1 MQTILLVDPETD
13 FLEWAQNQLE
23 TPITRVVTST
33 TADEAYKI
41 YIAENPDLLIS
52 ETHLMPFSGLELL
65 ARVRQRDSNAL
76 VILMSA
82 FGTTQSVIESM
93 KLGAFDYLRKESL
106 PFNLKPVVDA
116 ALTAQAEMRS
126 ATAFKPQLTVEQY
139 QDSLVGKSQPM
150 QQVFKM
156 IGRVSHSDAP
166 VMITGESGSG
176 KELVARAIHHYSNRS
191 IQPFIAINCAAIP
204 ENLLESELFGHEK
217 GAFTGAS
224 SQRIGRFE
232 QGNSGTLFLD
242 EIGDMPLAVQSKI
255 LRVLQEGEFSRV
267 GGNATIKTDVR
278 IIAAT
283 NKTLEQ
289 EVAKKLFRED
299 LFYRLNVVRIHL
311 PPLRQRRE
319 DVRLLAEYFL
329 KKIATQK
336 HLPQLKL
343 SEEGVKLMED
353 YPWPGNVRELENTIQ
368 RACVLATSDVLLPK
382 DIPLGVATQR
392 SDDGSE
398 NQTVAVSTNSGRPT
412 LETAVE
418 ILLDAA
424 STDRSLQLLP
434 WLEREFT
441 LFAMKRTK
449 GNQVK
454 AAKLLGVTRAT
465 LRKRIER
472 YGITKELRMYPAA
485 MAAGHHRAGDQRDGG
500 PIGGHRAHQLRR
512 HGLVAAAHQHHRIH
526 RLRADHFLGVDGH
539 QVAVFQ
545 AGRCE
550 EHFAQRNGREFQRQR
565 AGREHAAFHRRQE
578 SRKMAVAIVEVR
590 PGVSNADHRLV
601 EHRARIAHGL
611 RKRAPQVAG
620 EIPVAVIG
628 EAVV

>member
-23 TPITRVVTST
+23 TPTTRVITST
-33 TADEAYKI
+33 TADEGYKI

-65 ARVRQRDSNAL
+65 ARVRQRDSNAI

-116 ALTAQAEMRS
+116 ALTAQSEMRS

-139 QDSLVGKSQPM
+139 QDSLVGQSQAM

-191 IQPFIAINCAAIP
+191 VQAFIAINCAAIP

-232 QGNSGTLFLD
+232 QSNGGTLFLD

-289 EVAKKLFRED
+289 EVAKKHFRED

-311 PPLRQRRE
+311 PPLRQRKE
-319 DVRLLAEYFL
+319 DIRLLAEYIL
-329 KKIATQK
+329 KKIATHK
-336 HLPQLKL
+336 H
-343 SEEGVKLMED
+343 
-353 YPWPGNVRELENTIQ
+353 
-368 RACVLATSDVLLPK
+368 
-382 DIPLGVATQR
+382 
-392 SDDGSE
+392 
-398 NQTVAVSTNSGRPT
+398 
-412 LETAVE
+412 
-418 ILLDAA
+418 
-424 STDRSLQLLP
+424 
-434 WLEREFT
+434 
-441 LFAMKRTK
+441 
-449 GNQVK
+449 
-454 AAKLLGVTRAT
+454 
-465 LRKRIER
+465 
-472 YGITKELRMYPAA
+472 
-485 MAAGHHRAGDQRDGG
+485 
-500 PIGGHRAHQLRR
+500 
-512 HGLVAAAHQHHRIH
+512 
-526 RLRADHFLGVDGH
+526 
-539 QVAVFQ
+539 
-545 AGRCE
+545 
-550 EHFAQRNGREFQRQR
+550 
-565 AGREHAAFHRRQE
+565 
-578 SRKMAVAIVEVR
+578 
-590 PGVSNADHRLV
+590 
-601 EHRARIAHGL
+601 
-611 RKRAPQVAG
+611 
-620 EIPVAVIG
+620 
-628 EAVV
+628 

>member
-23 TPITRVVTST
+23 TPTTRVVTST

-52 ETHLMPFSGLELL
+52 ETHLLPFSGLELL
-65 ARVRQRDSNAL
+65 ARVRQRDSNAI

-139 QDSLVGKSQPM
+139 QDSLVGQSQPM

-156 IGRVSHSDAP
+156 VGRVSHSDAP

-176 KELVARAIHHYSNRS
+176 KELVARAIHHYSSRS
-191 IQPFIAINCAAIP
+191 LQPFIAINCAAIP

-224 SQRIGRFE
+224 AQRIGRFE
-232 QGNSGTLFLD
+232 QSNAGTLFLD

-267 GGNATIKTDVR
+267 GGNTIVRTDVR

-289 EVAKKLFRED
+289 EVARKHFRED

-311 PPLRQRRE
+311 PPLRQRKE
-319 DVRLLAEYFL
+319 DVNLLAEYFL

-343 SEEGVKLMED
+343 SEEAVKLMEE

-382 DIPLGVATQR
+382 DIPLGAAAHQSDGAENPPAT
-392 SDDGSE
+392 
-398 NQTVAVSTNSGRPT
+398 VSSNPAKPT

-454 AAKLLGVTRAT
+454 AAKLLGMTRAT

-472 YGITKELRMYPAA
+472 YGITRELN
-485 MAAGHHRAGDQRDGG
+485 
-500 PIGGHRAHQLRR
+500 
-512 HGLVAAAHQHHRIH
+512 
-526 RLRADHFLGVDGH
+526 
-539 QVAVFQ
+539 FQ
-545 AGRCE
+545 
-550 EHFAQRNGREFQRQR
+550 
-565 AGREHAAFHRRQE
+565 
-578 SRKMAVAIVEVR
+578 
-590 PGVSNADHRLV
+590 
-601 EHRARIAHGL
+601 
-611 RKRAPQVAG
+611 
-620 EIPVAVIG
+620 
-628 EAVV
+628 

>member
-1 MQTILLVDPETD
+1 MQSILLVDPETD
-13 FLEWAQNQLE
+13 FLEWAQHQLQ
-23 TPITRVVTST
+23 TPITRVLTAT
-33 TADEAYKI
+33 TADEGYKI
-41 YIAENPDLLIS
+41 YLADSPDLLIS

-65 ARVRQRDSNAL
+65 ARVRQRDPNAL

-116 ALTAQAEMRS
+116 ALTVQAEMRS

-139 QDSLVGKSQPM
+139 QDSLVGQSGPM

-176 KELVARAIHHYSNRS
+176 KELVARAIHHYGNRS
-191 IQPFIAINCAAIP
+191 NQPFIAINCAAIP

-224 SQRIGRFE
+224 NQRIGRFE
-232 QGNSGTLFLD
+232 QSDGGTLFLD
-242 EIGDMPLAVQSKI
+242 EIGEMPLAVQSKI

-267 GGNATIKTDVR
+267 GGNAIVKADVR
-278 IIAAT
+278 MIAAT
-283 NKTLEQ
+283 NKTLEH
-289 EVAKKLFRED
+289 EVAKKRFRED

-319 DVRLLAEYFL
+319 DIRLLAEYFL
-329 KKIATQK
+329 KRIATQK
-336 HLPQLKL
+336 HLPELTLSAEALKL
-343 SEEGVKLMED
+343 LEEH
-353 YPWPGNVRELENTIQ
+353 PWPGNVRELENTIQ

-382 DIPLGVATQR
+382 DIPLGA
-392 SDDGSE
+392 GSGE
-398 NQTVAVSTNSGRPT
+398 DSEGITDVPVQISARPKPSMDQ
-412 LETAVE
+412 AVE
-418 ILLDAA
+418 TLLDAA
-424 STDRSLQLLP
+424 AQDASLQLLP

-454 AAKLLGVTRAT
+454 AAKLLGITRAT

-472 YGITKELRMYPAA
+472 YGITKELS
-485 MAAGHHRAGDQRDGG
+485 
-500 PIGGHRAHQLRR
+500 
-512 HGLVAAAHQHHRIH
+512 
-526 RLRADHFLGVDGH
+526 
-539 QVAVFQ
+539 FQ
-545 AGRCE
+545 
-550 EHFAQRNGREFQRQR
+550 
-565 AGREHAAFHRRQE
+565 
-578 SRKMAVAIVEVR
+578 
-590 PGVSNADHRLV
+590 
-601 EHRARIAHGL
+601 
-611 RKRAPQVAG
+611 
-620 EIPVAVIG
+620 
-628 EAVV
+628 

>member
-13 FLEWAQNQLE
+13 FLEWAENQLE
-23 TPITRVVTST
+23 TPTTRVLTAT
-33 TADEAYKI
+33 TADEGYKI
-41 YIAENPDLLIS
+41 YISENPDLLVS

-65 ARVRQRDSNAL
+65 ARIRQRDTNAM

-139 QDSLVGKSQPM
+139 QDSLVGQSQAM

-156 IGRVSHSDAP
+156 VGRVSHSDAP

-191 IQPFIAINCAAIP
+191 SQTFIAINCAAIP
-204 ENLLESELFGHEK
+204 ENLLESELFGHER
-217 GAFTGAS
+217 GAFTGAA

-232 QGNSGTLFLD
+232 QSNGGTLFLD
-242 EIGDMPLAVQSKI
+242 EIGEMPMPVQSKI

-267 GGNATIKTDVR
+267 GGNAVIKTDVR

-283 NKTLEQ
+283 NKMLEQ
-289 EVAKKLFRED
+289 EVAKKQFRED
-299 LFYRLNVVRIHL
+299 LFYRLNVVRVHL
-311 PPLRQRRE
+311 PPLRQRKE

-329 KKIATQK
+329 KKIATQR
-336 HLPQLKL
+336 HLPQVTL
-343 SEEGVKLMED
+343 SAESIKVLEE

-382 DIPLGVATQR
+382 DIPLGIAT
-392 SDDGSE
+392 G
-398 NQTVAVSTNSGRPT
+398 QTDHLNGDHIPSTGGGGAKPT
-412 LETAVE
+412 LDMAVE
-418 ILLDAA
+418 TLLDAA
-424 STDRSLQLLP
+424 ASDPTIQLLP

-441 LFAMKRTK
+441 VSAMKRTK

-472 YGITKELRMYPAA
+472 YGITKELS
-485 MAAGHHRAGDQRDGG
+485 
-500 PIGGHRAHQLRR
+500 
-512 HGLVAAAHQHHRIH
+512 
-526 RLRADHFLGVDGH
+526 
-539 QVAVFQ
+539 FQ
-545 AGRCE
+545 
-550 EHFAQRNGREFQRQR
+550 
-565 AGREHAAFHRRQE
+565 
-578 SRKMAVAIVEVR
+578 
-590 PGVSNADHRLV
+590 
-601 EHRARIAHGL
+601 
-611 RKRAPQVAG
+611 
-620 EIPVAVIG
+620 
-628 EAVV
+628 

>member
-1 MQTILLVDPETD
+1 MEKAQTILVVDPETD
-13 FLEWAQNQLE
+13 FLDWVQYQLG
-23 TPITRVVTST
+23 TPTTRVI
-33 TADEAYKI
+33 TATKADDGYKI
-41 YIAENPDLLIS
+41 FCRESPDLLIT
-52 ETHLMPFSGLELL
+52 ETHLSPFSGQDLL
-65 ARVRQRDSNAL
+65 VKVRQRDPNAIVVL
-76 VILMSA
+76 TSA

-93 KLGAFDYLRKESL
+93 KLGAFDFIRKETL
-106 PFNLKPVVDA
+106 PFNLKVVVDA
-116 ALTAQAEMRS
+116 ALKAQAEMKA
-126 ATAFKPQLTVEQY
+126 ATTSKPQLTVEEH
-139 QDSLVGKSQPM
+139 QDSIVGKSAAM

-156 IGRVSHSDAP
+156 VGRVSHSDAP

-191 IQPFIAINCAAIP
+191 LKPFIAINCAAIP

-224 SQRIGRFE
+224 AQRIGRFE
-232 QGNSGTLFLD
+232 QSNGGTLFLD
-242 EIGDMPLAVQSKI
+242 EIGDMQLAVQSKI

-267 GGNATIKTDVR
+267 GGNTTVKTDVR

-289 EVAKKLFRED
+289 EVAKKQFRED

-311 PPLRQRRE
+311 PPLRQRKE
-319 DVRLLAEYFL
+319 DVNLLAEYFL
-329 KKIATQK
+329 KKIATLK

-343 SEEGVKLMED
+343 SEDAVKLMED
-353 YPWPGNVRELENTIQ
+353 YPWPGNVRELENTVQ

-382 DIPLGVATQR
+382 DIPLGAATQQ
-392 SDDGSE
+392 SDGGPD
-398 NQTVAVSTNSGRPT
+398 NLAVAISNNPVRPT

-418 ILLDAA
+418 ILLYAA

-472 YGITKELRMYPAA
+472 YGITRELN
-485 MAAGHHRAGDQRDGG
+485 
-500 PIGGHRAHQLRR
+500 
-512 HGLVAAAHQHHRIH
+512 
-526 RLRADHFLGVDGH
+526 
-539 QVAVFQ
+539 FQ
-545 AGRCE
+545 
-550 EHFAQRNGREFQRQR
+550 
-565 AGREHAAFHRRQE
+565 
-578 SRKMAVAIVEVR
+578 
-590 PGVSNADHRLV
+590 
-601 EHRARIAHGL
+601 
-611 RKRAPQVAG
+611 
-620 EIPVAVIG
+620 
-628 EAVV
+628 